1 MREGVAAGIPATA
14 GWLPVRRLQAHARM
28 SACRDATRGRR
39 RGEPLAG
46 DAGAL
51 GEDGDAP
58 IEALVDLNGSLRVTA
73 ALRPGQELD
82 VVRAEGDRVVVADDA
97 AVLEAEDCLR
107 VKPGRPRAIRGRG
120 IGRRLGKARIVAGQE
135 SAQEG
140 VRPVAVGNAR
150 QAQFRA
156 QPILKVP
163 NSRSTRPLPGM
174 KLPGASFPPAASRC
188 SGDMVRPSG

>member
-73 ALRPGQELD
+73 ALRPGQGWMWCAPRVIVLSLPTTRRYLKQKT
-82 VVRAEGDRVVVADDA
+82 VCGSSPAGHGRYAGVGSAGAWVKRA
-97 AVLEAEDCLR
+97 L
-107 VKPGRPRAIRGRG
+107 
-120 IGRRLGKARIVAGQE
+120 
-135 SAQEG
+135 
-140 VRPVAVGNAR
+140 
-150 QAQFRA
+150 
-156 QPILKVP
+156 
-163 NSRSTRPLPGM
+163 
-174 KLPGASFPPAASRC
+174 
-188 SGDMVRPSG
+188 